1 MQADM
6 QSNQGSVSPI
16 SQSFRNHDQEAGL
29 IDVLLSK
36 WKLVVLF
43 AFLGLVVGV
52 VAARYSR
59 DEFTSRAM
67 LQLDTKNKS
76 SKAMADIGEL
86 FQSQSPAA
94 TEINLITSLR
104 VLMPV
109 VERLHLNYWAEPI
122 SKMDRLMRK
131 EGRMDLEY
139 FHVPEALAAM
149 KYKWIANVV
158 SLDSYQLESPFGGI
172 LASGKVGETLRA
184 VVGVDTVAVCV
195 KAIYAE
201 PGQRFALSE
210 SSVLAVAEGM
220 QRELGVSETAKN
232 SNIIVL
238 NYKDRYPDRTASILN
253 AVAQAYVRQNVEMHS
268 AEAEKTLEFLE
279 EQLPAIKSQLDSSE
293 QLLTNY
299 RNTAGTVDLS
309 YEAKGA
315 LERQVELKTRL
326 LEMEQIR
333 QEKARLYKAE
343 HPVMQTLIQQQ
354 EALRKEINQEQA
366 RTKKLPVTQQEVLK
380 LQQDV
385 EINNQMYT
393 SLLNN
398 IQQLRVVR
406 AGEIGNVRIV
416 DPAYIHAKPSGPNR
430 KKIMGMG
437 LGGGIGLCIVLVY
450 LMRMFGARGV
460 ASSSEIERET
470 GVCVY
475 AKVPKS
481 PIDPKLKGTKD
492 KRFVLAKADPEDLS
506 VEKLRA
512 LRTSLEFSFVDEG
525 GKVLMVTGIIPGAG
539 KSFVSLN
546 LSYLLAQLGKKVL
559 LVDCDLRKSRLS
571 HKGEK
576 GVSDVVKKEVPL
588 ESALV
593 DLGENT
599 FYLPIGT
606 RVSNPGELL
615 ASKGFADLM
624 GEARQ
629 KFDLVV
635 MDTPPIALVADAQ
648 VLAKQADFGLVV
660 LEYKRHSI
668 ENIKETMV
676 QLDTAKLTKKAIVLN
691 KCYNDGSNYGYGYG
705 YGYGNKYKY
714 RYSDKS

>member
-1 MQADM
+1 MQENM
-6 QSNQGSVSPI
+6 QSTQ
-16 SQSFRNHDQEAGL
+16 SQPPYTPSQNHDEAGL
-29 IDVLLSK
+29 LDVLLSK
-36 WKLVVLF
+36 WKLVILF
-43 AFLGLVVGV
+43 AILGTMVGF
-52 VAARYSR
+52 VAARYAR
-59 DEFTSRAM
+59 DEFQSTAM

-86 FQSQSPAA
+86 FQSQSPAM

-109 VERLHLNYWAEPI
+109 VERLNLQYWAEPI
-122 SKMDRLMRK
+122 SKMDRLLRK

-139 FHVPEALAAM
+139 FHVPEAMASM
-149 KYKWIANVV
+149 EYKWIVRVV
-158 SLDSYQLESPFGGI
+158 DLESYELESPFGGV
-172 LASGKVGETLRA
+172 LAAGKVGETLRA
-184 VVGVDTVAVCV
+184 KVGADTVAVCV

-210 SSVLAVAEGM
+210 GSVLGVAEGL
-220 QRELGVSETAKN
+220 RKDIGVAETAKN
-232 SNIIVL
+232 SNIIIL
-238 NYKDRYPDRTASILN
+238 NYKDRYPDRTAAILN

-279 EQLPAIKSQLDSSE
+279 EQLPAIKSKLDSSE

-309 YEAKGA
+309 MEAKGA
-315 LERQVELKTRL
+315 LERQVELKTSL
-326 LEMEQIR
+326 LELEQMR

-343 HPVMQTLIQQQ
+343 HPVMQTIIQQQ
-354 EALRKEINQEQA
+354 EALRKEINQEHA

-416 DPAYIHAKPSGPNR
+416 DPAYVHSKPVGPNR
-430 KKIMGMG
+430 KKIMAMG
-437 LGGGIGLCIVLVY
+437 LGGGIGFCIVLLY

-460 ASSSEIERET
+460 VSSSEIERET
-470 GVCVY
+470 GVSVY
-475 AKVPKS
+475 AKVPKT
-481 PIDPKLKGTKD
+481 PIDPKLKGTRN

-506 VEKLRA
+506 IEKLRS

-546 LSYLLAQLGKKVL
+546 LSYLLAQTGKRVL
-559 LVDCDLRKSRLS
+559 LIDCDLRKSRLS

-576 GVSDVVKKEVPL
+576 GVSDVVKKEVAL

-593 DLGENT
+593 DLGEGS

-606 RVSNPGELL
+606 RISNPGELL
-615 ASKGFADLM
+615 ASRGFAELM
-624 GEARQ
+624 EEARQ
-629 KFDLVV
+629 KFDLVIL
-635 MDTPPIALVADAQ
+635 DTPPIALVADAQ
-648 VLAKQADFGLVV
+648 VLAKLSDFGIMV
-660 LEYKRHSI
+660 LEYKRHSM
-668 ENIKETMV
+668 EQIKESLA
-676 QLDTAKLTKKAIVLN
+676 QLETARLTKKAIVLN
-691 KCYNDGSNYGYGYG
+691 KCYSEGLGYGYGYG
-705 YGYGNKYKY
+705 YGYGNKY
-714 RYSDKS
+714 RYSDKK